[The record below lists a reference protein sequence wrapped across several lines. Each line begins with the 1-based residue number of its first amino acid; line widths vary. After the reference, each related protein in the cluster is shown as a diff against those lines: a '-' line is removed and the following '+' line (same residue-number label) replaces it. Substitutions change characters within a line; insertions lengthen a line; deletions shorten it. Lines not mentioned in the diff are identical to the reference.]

1 MPYKSERLPIAGTNL
16 DQRRK
21 LSNEKREAIK
31 ILADKGYSQRKLA
44 DMFNVSKSLIQYIL
58 NPQPRGVQKKR
69 STAYWTEAKRRY
81 RQRKYQLYKVGQL
94 SVKKA
99 KR

>member
-1 MPYKSERLPIAGTNL
+1 MPYKSERIPIAGTNL

-44 DMFNVSKSLIQYIL
+44 EMFDVSKSLIQFIL
-58 NPQPRGVQKKR
+58 KPQPRTAQKKR
-69 STAYWTEAKRRY
+69 QTAYWTGAKRKY
-81 RQRKYQLYKVGQL
+81 RQRKYQLYKTGQL
-94 SVKKA
+94 SIKKA
-99 KR
+99 KH